1 MNCLKILQE
10 FSKIPE
16 LTPRIL
22 ENPTKF
28 LKYLL
33 NFKSILTFG
42 GGTDGLRPFAVAAK
56 PPGKRYHSSATHA
69 AEPSYQRTISG
80 VVPLNRYLKT
90 NNVN

>member
-1 MNCLKILQE
+1 MQDFCRDNKDL
-10 FSKIPE
+10 F
-16 LTPRIL
+16 
-22 ENPTKF
+22 
-28 LKYLL
+28 
-33 NFKSILTFG
+33 
-42 GGTDGLRPFAVAAK
+42 VVVVK